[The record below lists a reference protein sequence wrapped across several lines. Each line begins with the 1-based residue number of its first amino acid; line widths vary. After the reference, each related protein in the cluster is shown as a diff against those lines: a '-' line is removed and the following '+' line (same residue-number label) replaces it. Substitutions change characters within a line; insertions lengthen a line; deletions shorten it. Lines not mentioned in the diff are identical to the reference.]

1 MESRSSHAVSRSS
14 PLFGCYLQEEILD
27 DATGSSIAQRLRLCF
42 HRFSRSMFDEFV
54 RDIVLLQS
62 AKKIIL
68 CEHRLDSTET
78 SSILPL
84 IVNVCW
90 ECGAA

>member
-1 MESRSSHAVSRSS
+1 
-14 PLFGCYLQEEILD
+14 
-27 DATGSSIAQRLRLCF
+27 
-42 HRFSRSMFDEFV
+42 MFDEFV

-68 CEHRLDSTET
+68 GEHRLDSTET

-84 IVNVCW
+84 IVNVWVGSVGLHEGCNAW
-90 ECGAA
+90 GRAPVGDGHCDRA